1 MPWEEIMTLIAHVC
15 WKAKIGWFRKVRE
28 KKQNV
33 VLFRPISVD
42 DDRVATFIGFALSEA
57 RGNEGWG
64 VKVALYQDVNG
75 TRRYDSKVVLKVSL
89 EDIVSIQVDVES
101 K

>member
-1 MPWEEIMTLIAHVC
+1 MTLIAHVC

-28 KKQNV
+28 KQKDVV
-33 VLFRPISVD
+33 VLRPMSID
-42 DDRVATFIGFALSEA
+42 DDRVATFTGFELSEA

-64 VKVALYQDVNG
+64 VKVTLCHDV
-75 TRRYDSKVVLKVSL
+75 DSTPWYNAYIVLKAYL
-89 EDIVSIQVDVES
+89 EDIVSIRVNVES